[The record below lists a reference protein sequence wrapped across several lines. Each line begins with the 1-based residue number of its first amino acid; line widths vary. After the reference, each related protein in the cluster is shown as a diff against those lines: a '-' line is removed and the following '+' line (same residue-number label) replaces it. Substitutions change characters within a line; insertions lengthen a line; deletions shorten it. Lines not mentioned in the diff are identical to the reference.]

1 MNKGNCVHHPQ
12 ELDLIHGIA
21 RTSLDEFTTTILLAH
36 TLAENAIRAIS
47 YAKLEPTKDPFNKQ
61 EEERWNAYTDKISK
75 ILDQYGTN
83 LQEILNQ
90 KLGQEV
96 IEEMV
101 GKYKAKINSLKE
113 RRQ

>member
-1 MNKGNCVHHPQ
+1 MSKSSFHNRL
-12 ELDLIHGIA
+12 EEIDSIHGNVLN
-21 RTSLDEFTTTILLAH
+21 SLDELKNTILLAH

-47 YAKLEPTKDPFNKQ
+47 YAKLEPIKDPFNKQ